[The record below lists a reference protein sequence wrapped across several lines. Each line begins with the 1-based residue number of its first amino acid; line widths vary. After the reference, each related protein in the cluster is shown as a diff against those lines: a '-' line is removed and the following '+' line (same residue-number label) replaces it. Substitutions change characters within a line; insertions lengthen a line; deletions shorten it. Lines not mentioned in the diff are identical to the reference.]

1 MADEV
6 KGLDEA
12 VAEPKNQS
20 AIFLVSKASGKRFE
34 VKNRTWICVSHV
46 LQNAL
51 DGEPDT
57 QEIDFDCR
65 EDLLELIVEYMD
77 MCKGQDIPEVP
88 KPLSSKLMNEVMT
101 KSPFNNAEPFAHKIF
116 ATYIDRIGDA
126 DKQQLYDLVM
136 ASNFLNIKGLLHLGL
151 AKVCTWI
158 KGFPIGD
165 LKHRLLPNGPDGK
178 PLKEFRP
185 HFSMGA
191 PRGVEGHSLA
201 AEMAAKE
208 ATKASSSAAAA
219 VPAEDDSGAAAGGPA
234 KKQKE

>member
-1 MADEV
+1 
-6 KGLDEA
+6 
-12 VAEPKNQS
+12 
-20 AIFLVSKASGKRFE
+20 
-34 VKNRTWICVSHV
+34 
-46 LQNAL
+46 
-51 DGEPDT
+51 
-57 QEIDFDCR
+57 
-65 EDLLELIVEYMD
+65 
-77 MCKGQDIPEVP
+77 
-88 KPLSSKLMNEVMT
+88 
-101 KSPFNNAEPFAHKIF
+101 
-116 ATYIDRIGDA
+116 
-126 DKQQLYDLVM
+126 M

-201 AEMAAKE
+201 SEMAAKE
-208 ATKASSSAAAA
+208 SAASAS
-219 VPAEDDSGAAAGGPA
+219 VPPSEDSGAAAGGPA